1 MTGLRNKNF
10 IKIILT
16 KAPVILLFVS
26 VLNDYDFNY
35 LSLKYFSFN
44 FSYILIFYYS
54 LKKSESLGY
63 TYIFIAGLFNDV
75 VTGTPV
81 GLSSLMY
88 LILCVA
94 ASYLRNITLRPSL
107 LKDCIFFLLT
117 ILIINSLLFL
127 SLKFIFNFELNYF
140 DQIIMCAHYS
150 HGVLIRYS
158 VYSQYTYTVCPC
170 KVAYVLPREGTCT
183 CICTFGCCV

>member
-1 MTGLRNKNF
+1 MTELRNKNL
-10 IKIILT
+10 IRKILSNI
-16 KAPVILLFVS
+16 PILLLFIS
-26 VLNDYDFNY
+26 VLNNFDFNH
-35 LSLKYFSFN
+35 LGLKYFSFN

-75 VTGTPV
+75 VTGTPM

-107 LKDCIFFLLT
+107 INDCIFFLIT
-117 ILIINSLLFL
+117 ILIINSLMFV
-127 SLKFIFNFELNYF
+127 SLNFIFNYELNYF
-140 DQIIMCAHYS
+140 DQIIN
-150 HGVLIRYS
+150 I
-158 VYSQYTYTVCPC
+158 TYTFLFYFLFSNLFDLFEKYLVGRNN
-170 KVAYVLPREGTCT
+170 AR
-183 CICTFGCCV
+183 

>member
-1 MTGLRNKNF
+1 MTELRNKNL
-10 IKIILT
+10 IRKILSNI
-16 KAPVILLFVS
+16 PILLLFIS
-26 VLNDYDFNY
+26 VLNDFDFNH
-35 LSLKYFSFN
+35 LGLKYFSFN

-75 VTGTPV
+75 VTGTPM

-107 LKDCIFFLLT
+107 INDCIFFLIT
-117 ILIINSLLFL
+117 ILVINSLLFV
-127 SLKFIFNFELNYF
+127 SLNFIFNYELNYF
-140 DQIIMCAHYS
+140 DQIIN
-150 HGVLIRYS
+150 I
-158 VYSQYTYTVCPC
+158 TYTFLFYFLFSNLFDFFEKYLVGRNN
-170 KVAYVLPREGTCT
+170 AR
-183 CICTFGCCV
+183 

>member
-75 VTGTPV
+75 VTGTPI

-117 ILIINSLLFL
+117 ILIINSLLFV
-127 SLKFIFNFELNYF
+127 SLNFIFNYELSYF
-140 DQIIMCAHYS
+140 DQIINITFTFLFYFLFS
-150 HGVLIRYS
+150 NLFDFFERYFVS
-158 VYSQYTYTVCPC
+158 SNN
-170 KVAYVLPREGTCT
+170 AG
-183 CICTFGCCV
+183 

>member
-1 MTGLRNKNF
+1 MTELRNKNL
-10 IKIILT
+10 IRKILSNI
-16 KAPVILLFVS
+16 PILLLFIS
-26 VLNDYDFNY
+26 VLNNFDFNH
-35 LSLKYFSFN
+35 LGLKYFSFN

-75 VTGTPV
+75 VTGTPM

-127 SLKFIFNFELNYF
+127 SLKFIFNYEINYF
-140 DQIIMCAHYS
+140 DQIINI
-150 HGVLIRYS
+150 VF
-158 VYSQYTYTVCPC
+158 
-170 KVAYVLPREGTCT
+170 
-183 CICTFGCCV
+183 TFLFYFLFSNLFDLFESYFVRNNNAG

>member
-1 MTGLRNKNF
+1 MIGLKNKNF
-10 IKIILT
+10 IKIILSKT
-16 KAPVILLFVS
+16 PIILLFAS
-26 VLNDYDFNY
+26 VLNDYDFNH
-35 LSLKYFSFN
+35 LGLKYFSFN
-44 FSYILIFYYS
+44 FSYILIFYS

-75 VTGTPV
+75 VIGTPI
-81 GLSSLMY
+81 GLSSLIY

-127 SLKFIFNFELNYF
+127 SLKFIFNYELNYF
-140 DQIIMCAHYS
+140 DQIINITFTFLFYFLFSNLFDFYES
-150 HGVLIRYS
+150 HFVSNNNVG
-158 VYSQYTYTVCPC
+158 
-170 KVAYVLPREGTCT
+170 
-183 CICTFGCCV
+183 

>member
-1 MTGLRNKNF
+1 MIELRNKNF
-10 IKIILT
+10 IKKILSHI
-16 KAPVILLFVS
+16 PLILLFTS
-26 VLNDYDFNY
+26 VLNNHDFNY
-35 LSLKYFSFN
+35 LNLKYFSFN

-54 LKKSESLGY
+54 PKKSESLGY

-75 VTGTPV
+75 VTGTPI

-117 ILIINSLLFL
+117 ILIINSLLFV
-127 SLKFIFNFELNYF
+127 SLNFIFNYELNYF
-140 DQIIMCAHYS
+140 DQIIN
-150 HGVLIRYS
+150 I
-158 VYSQYTYTVCPC
+158 TYTFLFYFVFSNVFDFFE
-170 KVAYVLPREGTCT
+170 KNFVSNNNAR
-183 CICTFGCCV
+183 

>member
-1 MTGLRNKNF
+1 MTELRNKNL
-10 IKIILT
+10 IRKVLSNM
-16 KAPVILLFVS
+16 PVLLLFIS
-26 VLNDYDFNY
+26 VLNNFDFNH
-35 LSLKYFSFN
+35 LGLKYFSFN

-75 VTGTPV
+75 VTGTPL

-107 LKDCIFFLLT
+107 INDCIFFLIT
-117 ILIINSLLFL
+117 ILIINSLMFV
-127 SLKFIFNFELNYF
+127 SLNFIFNYELNYF
-140 DQIIMCAHYS
+140 DQIIN
-150 HGVLIRYS
+150 I
-158 VYSQYTYTVCPC
+158 TYTFLFYFLFSNLFDFFEKYLVGRNN
-170 KVAYVLPREGTCT
+170 VR
-183 CICTFGCCV
+183 